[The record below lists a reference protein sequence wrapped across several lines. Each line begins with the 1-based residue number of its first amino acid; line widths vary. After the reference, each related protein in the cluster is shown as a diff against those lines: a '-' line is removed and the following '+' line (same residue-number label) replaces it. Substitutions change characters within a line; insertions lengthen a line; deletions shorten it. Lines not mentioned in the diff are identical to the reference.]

1 MTVAPSPGH
10 YYLDRIRTRFRRLA
24 A

>member
-1 MTVAPSPGH
+1 VAPSPGH